1 MSGMIRFDNV
11 YYHYRDRAVI
21 NGLSLELSERRI
33 GIVGSNGSGKST
45 LSRLLNGLLAPSE
58 GHITVNGLDTRTQAR
73 KVRQQ
78 VGLVFQNPDS
88 QIVLPTVAE
97 DLAFGL
103 RHQKV
108 PKPRIDELI
117 DEVLSRHD
125 LQDYRDT
132 PIHHLSGGQKQLVAL
147 SGVLV
152 MSPQWLVLD
161 EPTTLLDLRNRRRI
175 TRVIE
180 QLEQRAIVISH
191 DLELMQHM
199 ERIIV
204 LDKGKVALDASPDIA
219 LPFYTE
225 HMA

>member
-1 MSGMIRFDNV
+1 MIRFDNV
-11 YYHYRDRAVI
+11 HYHYRDRTVI
-21 NGLSLELSERRI
+21 NGLSFELTERRI

-45 LSRLLNGLLAPSE
+45 LSRLLNGLLAPTE
-58 GHITVNGLDTRTQAR
+58 GRITVGELDTRTQAR
-73 KVRQQ
+73 QVRRQ

-108 PKPRIDELI
+108 PKARIEALI
-117 DEVLSRHD
+117 DEVLTRHD
-125 LQDYRDT
+125 LQAYRDT

-152 MSPQWLVLD
+152 MSPRWLVLD

-175 TRVIE
+175 TQVID

-191 DLELMQHM
+191 DLELMQQM
-199 ERIIV
+199 ERVIV
-204 LDKGKVALDASPDIA
+204 LEAGKVAIDAPPEIA

-225 HMA
+225 QMA

>member
-1 MSGMIRFDNV
+1 MIRFDNV
-11 YYHYRDRAVI
+11 HYRYQDRAVI
-21 NGLSLELSERRI
+21 NGLSFELTERRI

-45 LSRLLNGLLAPSE
+45 LSRLLNGLLLPTE
-58 GHITVNGLDTRTQAR
+58 GHITVGDLNTRTHAR
-73 KVRQQ
+73 QVRRQ
-78 VGLVFQNPDS
+78 VGLVFQNADS

-108 PKPRIDELI
+108 PKARIDVLVN
-117 DEVLSRHD
+117 EVLARHD
-125 LQDYRDT
+125 LLAYQDT

-147 SGVLV
+147 SGILV
-152 MSPQWLVLD
+152 MSPHWLVLD

-175 TRVIE
+175 TEVIT
-180 QLEQRAIVISH
+180 QLEQHTIIISH

-204 LDKGKVALDASPDIA
+204 LDQGKVALDGPPEVA

-225 HMA
+225 QMA

>member
-1 MSGMIRFDNV
+1 MIRFENV
-11 YYHYRDRAVI
+11 HYQYRHRAVI
-21 NGLSLELSERRI
+21 NGLSLELTERRI

-45 LSRLLNGLLAPSE
+45 LSRLLNGLLVPTE
-58 GHITVNGLDTRTQAR
+58 GRITVNDLDTRTHAR
-73 KVRQQ
+73 QVRRQ

-108 PKPRIDELI
+108 PKARIEALVN
-117 DEVLSRHD
+117 EVLARHD
-125 LQDYRDT
+125 LLDYRDT

-175 TRVIE
+175 TQVID

-199 ERIIV
+199 ERVIV
-204 LDKGKVALDASPDIA
+204 LDEGKVAIDAPPEIA

-225 HMA
+225 QMT